1 MLPKR
6 KLEGC
11 AGPSS
16 VQPGAEEAAERR
28 GEATR
33 VLVAQLP
40 LTNPFPEQIMA
51 PSPGGPC
58 PDSSEF
64 FAANISLFASRLCVL
79 GRVLTADRLLN
90 VGWTLGAT
98 RRTAIDK

>member
-51 PSPGGPC
+51 PSPGGPGPC
-58 PDSSEF
+58 SRES
-64 FAANISLFASRLCVL
+64 FAANISLFAARLCGL
-79 GRVLTADRLLN
+79 GRVWTAGRSLN
-90 VGWTLGAT
+90 FGWATGA
-98 RRTAIDK
+98 RG